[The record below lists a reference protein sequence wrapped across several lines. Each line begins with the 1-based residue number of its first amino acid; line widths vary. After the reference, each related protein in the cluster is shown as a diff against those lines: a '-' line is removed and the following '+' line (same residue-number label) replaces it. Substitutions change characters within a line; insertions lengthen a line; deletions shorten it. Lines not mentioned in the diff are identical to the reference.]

1 MKKKLMS
8 VYEDCGCLVFLLC
21 CVLALGLVFGV
32 YCLQGWIFMLLWNWL
47 AVTYLSAV
55 VLPFWPCVG
64 IVWALHFLGKII
76 FGRTTVECNND

>member
-8 VYEDCGCLVFLLC
+8 IYEECGCLLFLVC

-47 AVTYLSAV
+47 AVIYLSAV
-55 VLPFWPCVG
+55 TLPFWSCVG

-76 FGRTTVECNND
+76 FGRTTVECDND